1 MHDETLVASAWLSVC
16 RAVLGVEQIFS
27 AMLSGLLPSRHTP
40 PHTPTVDNPLSPR
53 SAEAKGLTTRLLK
66 HTETEDLLSEP
77 RVHSTS
83 GSGGLRRSMSS
94 TVESSGRDKPK
105 PPRKQA
111 SMGAMGALL
120 RQVGLISLCTLKH
133 HGAESNVSGRWSG
146 SVRAVEPHAPEPEP
160 RDVE

>member
-1 MHDETLVASAWLSVC
+1 MTECKSCCAWC
-16 RAVLGVEQIFS
+16 GQIFS
-27 AMLSGLLPSRHTP
+27 AMLSSLLPSRHTP
-40 PHTPTVDNPLSPR
+40 PHTPTADNPLSPR

-66 HTETEDLLSEP
+66 HTDTEDLLSEP
-77 RVHSTS
+77 RAHSTS
-83 GSGGLRRSMSS
+83 GSGGLRRSISS

-105 PPRKQA
+105 PAGPRRQA

-120 RQVGLISLCTLKH
+120 RQVGLLRLCTSKH
-133 HGAESNVSGRWSG
+133 RGAESDVPDCRCD